1 MVSCFA
7 DDVIINDSGDKFSLI
22 RFADGMNSERCCLS
36 RHYPFILASLAL
48 VRETSDSNLSQHYLC
63 HHYSSPLCLITSA
76 SILSAERRAAR
87 LAREAAGG
95 AGQEAQ
101 AEAPAAPAETIPEA
115 LSVPEPLR
123 LLAAAEKTL
132 ALLEEEVLAIRR
144 TLASATGSMAS
155 T

>member
-1 MVSCFA
+1 M
-7 DDVIINDSGDKFSLI
+7 
-22 RFADGMNSERCCLS
+22 
-36 RHYPFILASLAL
+36 
-48 VRETSDSNLSQHYLC
+48 TSDRNLSQHYLR
-63 HHYSSPLCLITSA
+63 HHYSPPLCLITSA
-76 SILSAERRAAR
+76 SIFSAERRAAR

-101 AEAPAAPAETIPEA
+101 AEAPAAPAEPIPEA

-132 ALLEEEVLAIRR
+132 AILEEEVLAIRR